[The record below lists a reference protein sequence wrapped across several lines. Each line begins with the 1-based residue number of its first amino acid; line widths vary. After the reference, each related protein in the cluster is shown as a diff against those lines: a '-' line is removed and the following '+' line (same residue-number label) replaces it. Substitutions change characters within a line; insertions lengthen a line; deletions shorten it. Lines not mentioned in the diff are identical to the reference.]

1 MLLTSQVVL
10 YLDLWYMVNGNALS
24 VANKT
29 IYDNI
34 LSVQIHH
41 LTLHLSL
48 SDYLKLAKMR

>member
-1 MLLTSQVVL
+1 
-10 YLDLWYMVNGNALS
+10 MVNGNALS